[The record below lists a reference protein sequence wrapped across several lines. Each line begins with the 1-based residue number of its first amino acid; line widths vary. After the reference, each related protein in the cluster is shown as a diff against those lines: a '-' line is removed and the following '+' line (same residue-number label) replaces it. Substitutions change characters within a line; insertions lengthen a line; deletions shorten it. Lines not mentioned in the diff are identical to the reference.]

1 MEEGQITT
9 QSVGKNFVEVNEE
22 FLVNET
28 NRTKIILKAGIS
40 NQGVKVDIIRYRKGG
55 NGELTKIIPVNFNS
69 LHENDSIKLV
79 LDTKSTNQLHL
90 HLNKLQQL
98 AAEQGVKYGTKK
110 YKIADAEALVIND
123 KNKQDIIQQILDKDI
138 TQEVWNKFIQS
149 NPEDASRLAQ
159 LKIHDDRKKALDVFE
174 SMLNNSELKEN
185 DWQRFFEINNW
196 IFGYGLRYQIL
207 KNEQAQPN
215 YNGANVTGSGG
226 QRGDYLVSTEA
237 EVKFTCLV
245 EIKKPTTNLLQS
257 QQYRNGAWGVSKEL
271 AGAVSQ
277 IQVNCAQWE
286 IEAKTERNREKL
298 DAVTISPKGIVV
310 VGRTSELIDFDRKNS
325 FERFRRN
332 INNPEIITFDELY
345 ERAKFILG

>member
-1 MEEGQITT
+1 
-9 QSVGKNFVEVNEE
+9 
-22 FLVNET
+22 
-28 NRTKIILKAGIS
+28 
-40 NQGVKVDIIRYRKGG
+40 
-55 NGELTKIIPVNFNS
+55 
-69 LHENDSIKLV
+69 
-79 LDTKSTNQLHL
+79 
-90 HLNKLQQL
+90 
-98 AAEQGVKYGTKK
+98 
-110 YKIADAEALVIND
+110 
-123 KNKQDIIQQILDKDI
+123 
-138 TQEVWNKFIQS
+138 
-149 NPEDASRLAQ
+149 
-159 LKIHDDRKKALDVFE
+159 
-174 SMLNNSELKEN
+174 MLNNSELKEN